1 MERAPTSAK
10 RSRYELRHAGRA
22 SSGVALLLLA
32 GTLVAGIDVRIEG
45 LSGDEED
52 NVQAFLGIYQE
63 REKKDLLDSRVE
75 RLHERAPDEI
85 RESLAP
91 FGHYRVQV
99 DAELTRGAEGDWVA
113 RYKVDPGPV
122 VPLGTVDVQ
131 ITGEAANEPGRPD
144 LGVKSGKPLS
154 HAEYE
159 AAKAKLKAFARDRGY
174 LDARFERSAVEVDV
188 EAYRADV
195 VLHLDS
201 GPRYY
206 FGEVRFDQDQFDP
219 DFLRRFIDLQA
230 GQTFRDADLLRL
242 QGGLINTDYFSLVE
256 VHPRVDRVS
265 SDRQVP
271 IDVKLVPN
279 PPNRYRFGAGFGT
292 DTGPRMSVDWT
303 RRYIGREGH
312 SANVELV
319 LSTAIQRLEAGYRI
333 PLADPRKEYVAFRTS
348 AERYDTD
355 SRKGAVFSVRG
366 EHNTFYGDWQ
376 RILALD
382 YEYESPQDTDEGTYY
397 NLIPGA
403 TWVWKTLDDA
413 IYTKSGA
420 RVDLRVIGAYEGLLS
435 SSTFL
440 QGYARGKAVHSPM
453 DDLRLIVRGEFGA
466 SAADSVLDIPPS
478 RRFYAGGDNSVR
490 GYQYEELSPVD
501 SEGKKTG
508 GRYLTTASVEVERRV
523 TGDWFAAAFYDV
535 GNAFDEPGEMDL
547 KQAVGV
553 GARWLSPVGLVR
565 LDIAKGLDPQ
575 ADDFRI
581 HLVIGPDL

>member
-1 MERAPTSAK
+1 MNLAPKSAPSRPL
-10 RSRYELRHAGRA
+10 RSALAL
-22 SSGVALLLLA
+22 ALLTGA
-32 GTLVAGIDVRIEG
+32 AVADIDVTIEG

-52 NVQAFLGIYQE
+52 NVEAFLGIWQE
-63 REKKDLLDSRVE
+63 RDKKDLLDSRVE

-85 RESLAP
+85 REALAP
-91 FGHYRVQV
+91 FGRYRVEV
-99 DAELTRGAEGDWVA
+99 DAELTRTADGQWVA

-122 VPLGTVDVQ
+122 VPLGRVDVR
-131 ITGEAANEPGRPD
+131 ITGDGAGESGRPT
-144 LGVKSGKPLS
+144 LGLESGKPLS

-159 AAKAKLKAFARDRGY
+159 AAKSKLKAFARERGY
-174 LDARFERSAVEVDV
+174 LDARYEQSGVEVDV

-195 VLHLDS
+195 ALHLES

-219 DFLRRFIDLQA
+219 EFLRRFVDVQP

-242 QGGLINTDYFSLVE
+242 QGGLVNTDYFSLVE
-256 VHPRVDRVS
+256 VHPRVEQAGT
-265 SDRQVP
+265 DRQVP
-271 IDVKLVPN
+271 IDVKLVPS
-279 PPNRYRFGAGFGT
+279 PPNRYRFGVGFGT

-312 SANVELV
+312 SANAELV
-319 LSTAIQRLEAGYRI
+319 LSTAIQRLDAGYRI
-333 PLADPRKEYVAFRTS
+333 PLGDPRKEFVAFRAI

-355 SRKGAVFSVRG
+355 SRKGAVFSIRG
-366 EHNTFYGDWQ
+366 EHNTFDGDWQ
-376 RILALD
+376 RILSVD
-382 YEYESPQDTDEGTYY
+382 YEYESPEETFEGDYY

-403 TWVWKTLDDA
+403 TWIWKTLDNA
-413 IYTKSGA
+413 IFTKSGA

-440 QGYARGKAVHSPM
+440 QGYARGKAIYAPL
-453 DDLRLIVRGEFGA
+453 DETRLILRGELGA

-490 GYQYEELSPVD
+490 GYGYEELTPVD
-501 SEGKKTG
+501 ADGKKTG
-508 GRYLTTASVEVERRV
+508 GRYLTTASVEVDHRV
-523 TGDWFAAAFYDV
+523 KGDWFAAAFYDA
-535 GNAFDEPGEMDL
+535 GNAFDEPGDMDL
-547 KQAVGV
+547 KHAVGI

-565 LDIAKGLDPQ
+565 LDIAKGLDPD
-575 ADDFRI
+575 ADPFRI